1 MSLFLLVIEIKR
13 EKRERSPKIVSR
25 SQINFINLIL
35 MISQIKIERNFLPR
49 ELTPVNSKTSDQL
62 PKPKKVSKAGI
73 KLVLVQLSRRHRR
86 YAVEL
91 ENERIGIIKPGI
103 RNWIATADLQFGAT
117 ESQEKT
123 PTLALNWLLQN
134 YKRVKD
140 AGISFFASVNLMH
153 YNIENENWLIK
164 IDCTPYEYLAKINHE
179 NNLYFEYFPDIHS
192 AVVFSFDL
200 IFYEDKSNCNT
211 YNDEF

>member
-1 MSLFLLVIEIKR
+1 
-13 EKRERSPKIVSR
+13 
-25 SQINFINLIL
+25 

-49 ELTPVNSKTSDQL
+49 ELTRVNSKTSDHL
-62 PKPKKVSKAGI
+62 PKPKKASKAGI
-73 KLVLVQLSRRHRR
+73 KLVLVQLSKRHRR

-91 ENERIGIIKPGI
+91 ENQRIGTIKPGI

-123 PTLALNWLLQN
+123 PTLALNWLLHN

-140 AGISFFASVNLMH
+140 AGISFFASANLMH

-179 NNLYFEYFPDIHS
+179 NNLDFEYFPDIQS
-192 AVVFSFDL
+192 AVIFSFDL
-200 IFYEDKSNCNT
+200 ILNEDRSNSTLDNYE
-211 YNDEF
+211 F